1 MSHIKTS
8 LRLPDGHFELL
19 GKRQSM
25 VALEQV
31 YSLLEMS
38 SWFHSSL
45 TIMVCSYSLSQR
57 FPSHSS
63 IVKNVASVK
72 MCCIPYW
79 VKVQR
84 TAEWRLTTLNATS
97 FLNAEWQR
105 NSRTDHLRSVR
116 CRGWYFWV
124 NNTSQPP
131 NPPPPPLQSF
141 HSFTKKRSNQRI
153 WPTSWTWCLM
163 LDITLLETV
172 SPSGNRR
179 WT

>member
-38 SWFHSSL
+38 SWFHSCL
-45 TIMVCSYSLSQR
+45 MIMVCSYSLSQR
-57 FPSHSS
+57 FPSHSLT
-63 IVKNVASVK
+63 VKNVASVK
-72 MCCIPYW
+72 MCCISYW

-84 TAEWRLTTLNATS
+84 AAEWRLTTLNATS

-131 NPPPPPLQSF
+131 TPPPLYNPSTP
-141 HSFTKKRSNQRI
+141 SPKKDPIRGFD
-153 WPTSWTWCLM
+153 PPAEP
-163 LDITLLETV
+163 DA
-172 SPSGNRR
+172 
-179 WT
+179 

>member
-1 MSHIKTS
+1 MSYIKTS

-38 SWFHSSL
+38 SWFHSCL
-45 TIMVCSYSLSQR
+45 MIMVCSYSLSQR

-72 MCCIPYW
+72 MCCISYR

-97 FLNAEWQR
+97 FLNAQWQR
-105 NSRTDHLRSVR
+105 NSRIDHLWSVR
-116 CRGWYFWV
+116 CRGWYLWIY
-124 NNTSQPP
+124 NTSQTPTP
-131 NPPPPPLQSF
+131 SPPPPF
-141 HSFTKKRSNQRI
+141 HSSTKKRSNQRI

-172 SPSGNRR
+172 SPSGTRR

>member
-38 SWFHSSL
+38 SWFHSCL
-45 TIMVCSYSLSQR
+45 MIMVCSYSLSQR

-72 MCCIPYW
+72 MCCISYR
-79 VKVQR
+79 VKVQG

-97 FLNAEWQR
+97 FLNAQWQS
-105 NSRTDHLRSVR
+105 NSRIDHLWSVR
-116 CRGWYFWV
+116 CRGWYLWIY
-124 NNTSQPP
+124 NTSQTPTP
-131 NPPPPPLQSF
+131 YPLPPPF
-141 HSFTKKRSNQRI
+141 HSCAKKRSNQRI

>member
-38 SWFHSSL
+38 SWFHSCL
-45 TIMVCSYSLSQR
+45 MIMVCSYSLSQR

-63 IVKNVASVK
+63 TVKNVASVK
-72 MCCIPYW
+72 MCCISYR

-97 FLNAEWQR
+97 FLNAQWQR
-105 NSRTDHLRSVR
+105 NSRIDHLWSVR
-116 CRGWYFWV
+116 CRGWYLWIY
-124 NNTSQPP
+124 NTSQTPTP
-131 NPPPPPLQSF
+131 FPPPPF
-141 HSFTKKRSNQRI
+141 HSSTKKRSNQRI

-163 LDITLLETV
+163 LDITLLETA
-172 SPSGNRR
+172 SPSGNRS

>member
-38 SWFHSSL
+38 SWFHSCL
-45 TIMVCSYSLSQR
+45 MIMVCSYSLCQR

-72 MCCIPYW
+72 MCCISYR

-97 FLNAEWQR
+97 FLNAQWQR
-105 NSRTDHLRSVR
+105 NSRIDHLWSVR
-116 CRGWYFWV
+116 CRGWYLWIY
-124 NNTSQPP
+124 NTSQTPTP
-131 NPPPPPLQSF
+131 STPSF
-141 HSFTKKRSNQRI
+141 HSSTKKRSNQRI

>member
-31 YSLLEMS
+31 YLLLEMS
-38 SWFHSSL
+38 SWFHSCL
-45 TIMVCSYSLSQR
+45 MIMVCSYSLSQR

-72 MCCIPYW
+72 MCCISYR

-84 TAEWRLTTLNATS
+84 TAEWRLPTLNATS
-97 FLNAEWQR
+97 FLNAQWQR
-105 NSRTDHLRSVR
+105 NSRIDHLWSVT
-116 CRGWYFWV
+116 CRGWYLWIY
-124 NNTSQPP
+124 NTSQTPTPYPP
-131 NPPPPPLQSF
+131 TLPLLHQKKIQSEDLT
-141 HSFTKKRSNQRI
+141 HQLN
-153 WPTSWTWCLM
+153 LM
-163 LDITLLETV
+163 LNAGYNPFRNCQPLREQKVDLK
-172 SPSGNRR
+172 
-179 WT
+179 

>member
-31 YSLLEMS
+31 YLLLEMS
-38 SWFHSSL
+38 SWFHSCL

-63 IVKNVASVK
+63 TVKNVASVK

-84 TAEWRLTTLNATS
+84 TAEWRLPTLNATS
-97 FLNAEWQR
+97 FLNAQWQR
-105 NSRTDHLRSVR
+105 NSRIDQLRSVR
-116 CRGWYFWV
+116 CRGWYLWIY
-124 NNTSQPP
+124 NTSQTPTPSPP
-131 NPPPPPLQSF
+131 TLPLLHQKKIQSEDLT
-141 HSFTKKRSNQRI
+141 HQLN
-153 WPTSWTWCLM
+153 LM
-163 LDITLLETV
+163 LNAGYNPFRNCQPLREQKVDLK
-172 SPSGNRR
+172 
-179 WT
+179 